1 MMRPWKHHGSGRY
14 FGRFVS
20 LGFFPA
26 ILFLALLHVW
36 GSWRLKFQ
44 PDNFQFSH
52 THHQN
57 LDKKYIYAPFC
68 ENKNHQRPQS
78 GLTAKVAILVG
89 HPKSK
94 FGPFCLFIYLFV
106 WWLLHLLRSVTPS
119 SESGGST
126 PCHPPFCGMP
136 MLRLSSQC
144 VDNLL
149 ACLFAYN
156 VYDFMS

>member
-52 THHQN
+52 THYQN
-57 LDKKYIYAPFC
+57 LDKKYMYAPFC

-94 FGPFCLFIYLFV
+94 FGPFYLFIYLMIASLAQECNTIEWEWRIDPMPPPVLWYAYAAVELSVRWQSFGMFV
-106 WWLLHLLRSVTPS
+106 RI
-119 SESGGST
+119 
-126 PCHPPFCGMP
+126 
-136 MLRLSSQC
+136 
-144 VDNLL
+144 
-149 ACLFAYN
+149 
-156 VYDFMS
+156 